1 MFKMCSNT
9 FFQVAA
15 LVRAGVTLML
25 NSSQGRT
32 LESLETTFVLMS
44 GIYFCITYL
53 VHQMGTGFIRLEQA
67 RSIHV
72 CVQVMILVIL
82 YN

>member
-9 FFQVAA
+9 FFQVA

-53 VHQMGTGFIRLEQA
+53 VHQMGKGFIELEQV
-67 RSIHV
+67 RNI
-72 CVQVMILVIL
+72 
-82 YN
+82 N

>member
-1 MFKMCSNT
+1 MCSNT

-53 VHQMGTGFIRLEQA
+53 VHQMGRSFIKLEQV
-67 RSIHV
+67 RNRNVHFDQFGLKVHSS
-72 CVQVMILVIL
+72 Q
-82 YN
+82 N

>member
-1 MFKMCSNT
+1 MCSNT

-53 VHQMGTGFIRLEQA
+53 VHQMGKGFIELEQV
-67 RSIHV
+67 RNRNVH
-72 CVQVMILVIL
+72 
-82 YN
+82 